1 MKNRVWN
8 HIDFG
13 RSFLKDFGANLPP
26 FWASS
31 WGPKSASHWVRVQNQ
46 CKRFPRGSKSVPRA
60 SQEGPRASQ
69 ERPKSTPRAAESLPR
84 ASKTRSSDAQDSS
97 RSAQKQPG
105 LENQGGALQKHRK
118 IEKKSIKHGRKY
130 RFITQKWPK
139 VANMA
144 LRSTKAKQMILE
156 GNSHYPWHPP

>member
-1 MKNRVWN
+1 MPTCL
-8 HIDFG
+8 H
-13 RSFLKDFGANLPP
+13 L
-26 FWASS
+26 
-31 WGPKSASHWVRVQNQ
+31 GPQVEVQKVCRIEFEFKISA
-46 CKRFPRGSKSVPRA
+46 RGFQEKARA

-69 ERPKSTPRAAESLPR
+69 ERPKSTPRAAESLTR

-105 LENQGGALQKHRK
+105 LENQGGALQKIGK
-118 IEKKSIKHGRKY
+118 LKKKSIKHGRKY

-144 LRSTKAKQMILE
+144 LRSTKAKQMILA
-156 GNSHYPWHPP
+156 GNSLYP